1 MKNEKK
7 TQMLKIT
14 IVFLLLSGIIFG
26 SGCISESIHKVED
39 IFDPSSVT
47 LFQSEDYYQV
57 DASELTIPTVPSQ
70 DLNNFDEIPNQFTEK
85 SPGFE
90 ISSSYYY
97 TEFVEGTE
105 AVISVYTHN
114 MGETPVY
121 IYRFGVRL
129 NEENEMVSYEAGVT
143 LEPGEDAR
151 VGILSIEVP
160 EDSTQTK
167 LEPFIS
173 LFVQTDSGKWHDYE
187 NQQFEEITIEVSE
200 KMETQTPDYSTNP
213 EHLFTL
219 VNEKIDPY
227 DVQVRTMAAASA
239 KKYPGQYNI
248 YQLCYLFD
256 DTKENIQY
264 ISDPR
269 GKDLWSTPG
278 ETITVGAGDC
288 DDYAIL
294 LASLIEAIGGT
305 SRVYLTDSHAFA
317 AAYIG
322 NDTKSI
328 TDAIGEY
335 YGPVPIYYTTDEYGC
350 WLMMDPT
357 SSIYAGG
364 LPGSTSPTDSG
375 WTFLNT
381 STVTVIDIAPD
392 LE

>member
-7 TQMLKIT
+7 TKMLKMT
-14 IVFLLLSGIIFG
+14 FMVLLLSGIILS
-26 SGCISESIHKVED
+26 SGCISESVKKVED

-47 LFQSEDYYQV
+47 LFQSDDYYTL
-57 DASELTIPTVPSQ
+57 DSSELTIPVVPSQ
-70 DLNNFDEIPNQFTEK
+70 SLNINDGSPDRYTEK
-85 SPGFE
+85 MPGFE

-97 TEFVEGTE
+97 TEFFEGTE
-105 AVISVYTHN
+105 AVISVYVHN
-114 MGETPVY
+114 MGDSPVY
-121 IYRFGVRL
+121 IYHFGFKL
-129 NEENEMVSYEAGVT
+129 NGENEMVSHEAGINV
-143 LEPGEDAR
+143 EPGEEIR
-151 VGILSIEVP
+151 VGILFIEVP
-160 EDSTQTK
+160 EDSTQIR
-167 LEPFIS
+167 LDPVIS
-173 LFVQTDSGKWHDYE
+173 LLVQTDSGKWHDYGEQDFE
-187 NQQFEEITIEVSE
+187 NISIEVSD
-200 KMETQTPDYSTNP
+200 KMDAQNPKYSTNP
-213 EHLFTL
+213 EQLFTL

-264 ISDPR
+264 VSDPR

-305 SRVYLTDSHAFA
+305 SRVYLTDTHAFT

-322 NDTKSI
+322 NDTEI
-328 TDAIGEY
+328 IADAIGEY

-364 LPGSTSPTDSG
+364 LPGGTAPTENG

-381 STVTVIDIAPD
+381 STVTVIDIAPQT
-392 LE
+392 

>member
-7 TQMLKIT
+7 TQMLKMIF
-14 IVFLLLSGIIFG
+14 VVLLLSGVIFS
-26 SGCISESIHKVED
+26 SGCISESVKKVES

-47 LFQSEDYYQV
+47 LFQSEDYYTL
-57 DASELTIPTVPSQ
+57 DTSELTIPVVPSQ
-70 DLNNFDEIPNQFTEK
+70 DLNIYDESPDKYTEK
-85 SPGFE
+85 LPGFE

-97 TEFVEGTE
+97 TEFFEGAE
-105 AVISVYTHN
+105 AVISVYVHN
-114 MGETPVY
+114 MGDSPVY
-121 IYRFGVRL
+121 IYQYGFKL
-129 NEENEMVSYEAGVT
+129 NGENEMVFHTSGVNVEPEEEA
-143 LEPGEDAR
+143 R
-151 VGILSIEVP
+151 IGILSIDVP
-160 EDSTQTK
+160 DDSAQME

-173 LFVQTDSGKWHDYE
+173 LLVQTDSGKWHDYE
-187 NQQFEEITIEVSE
+187 KQEFEEITIKVSNE
-200 KMETQTPDYSTNP
+200 MDAQSPKYSTNP
-213 EHLFTL
+213 EQLFTL

-239 KKYPGQYNI
+239 KKYPGQYNM

-305 SRVYLTDSHAFA
+305 SRVYLTDTHAFA

-322 NDTKSI
+322 NDTETI
-328 TDAIGEY
+328 ADAIGEY
-335 YGPVPIYYTTDEYGC
+335 YGPVPIHYTTDEYGC

-364 LPGSTSPTDSG
+364 LPGGTAPTESG

-381 STVTVIDIAPD
+381 STVTVIDIAPQT
-392 LE
+392 

>member
-7 TQMLKIT
+7 TQILKIAF
-14 IVFLLLSGIIFG
+14 IVLLLSGIILS
-26 SGCISESIHKVED
+26 SGCISESVKKVEG

-47 LFQSEDYYQV
+47 LFQSEDYYIL
-57 DASELTIPTVPSQ
+57 DSSELTIPVVPSQ
-70 DLNNFDEIPNQFTEK
+70 NLNLYDDSPDKYTENL
-85 SPGFE
+85 PGFE

-97 TEFVEGTE
+97 TEFFEGTE
-105 AVISVYTHN
+105 AVISVYAKN
-114 MGETPVY
+114 MGDTPVY
-121 IYRFGVRL
+121 IYQLGFNL
-129 NEENEMVSYEAGVT
+129 NKENEMVFHDSGVT
-143 LEPGEDAR
+143 IKPEEEGR
-151 VGILSIEVP
+151 IGILSIEVP
-160 EDSTQTK
+160 EDSTQME
-167 LEPFIS
+167 LEPFVS
-173 LFVQTDSGKWHDYE
+173 LLVQTESGKWHDYE
-187 NQQFEEITIEVSE
+187 MQEFEEITIEVAGE
-200 KMETQTPDYSTNP
+200 IDAQTPKYSTNP
-213 EHLFTL
+213 EQLFTL
-219 VNEKIDPY
+219 VNEKIDPSN
-227 DVQVRTMAAASA
+227 VQVRTMAAASA

-248 YQLCYLFD
+248 YQICHLFD

-305 SRVYLTDSHAFA
+305 SRIYLTDTHAFA

-322 NDTKSI
+322 NDTETI
-328 TDAIGEY
+328 ADAIVEY

-357 SSIYAGG
+357 SSIYARG
-364 LPGSTSPTDSG
+364 LPGGTAPTENG

-381 STVTVIDIAPD
+381 STVTVIDIAPQT
-392 LE
+392 

>member
-1 MKNEKK
+1 MKNENKM
-7 TQMLKIT
+7 QILKIT
-14 IVFLLLSGIIFG
+14 FMLLLLSVTILS
-26 SGCISESIHKVED
+26 SGCITESVKKVED
-39 IFDPSSVT
+39 IVNPSSVT
-47 LFQSEDYYQV
+47 LFQTEDYYIL
-57 DASELTIPTVPSQ
+57 DASELTIPVVPSQ
-70 DLNNFDEIPNQFTEK
+70 DLNIYSESPDKYTEM

-97 TEFVEGTE
+97 TEFFEGTE
-105 AVISVYTHN
+105 AVISVYVHN
-114 MGETPVY
+114 MGDTPVY
-121 IYRFGVRL
+121 IYQFGFKL
-129 NEENEMVSYEAGVT
+129 NGKNEMVYNTAGVNV
-143 LEPGEDAR
+143 EPEEEAR

-160 EDSTQTK
+160 DNAIEM
-167 LEPFIS
+167 EMVPFVS
-173 LFVQTDSGKWHDYE
+173 LLVQTDSGKWHDYE
-187 NQQFEEITIEVSE
+187 KQEFDEITIEVSE
-200 KMETQTPDYSTNP
+200 KMETQYPEYTTNP
-213 EHLFTL
+213 EELFSL

-256 DTKENIQY
+256 DTRESIQY
-264 ISDPR
+264 VSDPR
-269 GKDLWSTPG
+269 GKDLWSTPD

-305 SRVYLTDSHAFA
+305 SRVYLTDTHAFA
-317 AAYIG
+317 AVYIG
-322 NDTKSI
+322 NDTEI
-328 TDAIGEY
+328 IADAIGEY

-364 LPGSTSPTDSG
+364 LPGGTAPTENG

-381 STVTVIDIAPD
+381 STITVIDIAP
-392 LE
+392 EI

>member
-7 TQMLKIT
+7 TQIMKIT
-14 IVFLLLSGIIFG
+14 ILIPLLFGIILS
-26 SGCISESIHKVED
+26 SGCLSESINRVED
-39 IFDPSSVT
+39 IFDPSLISQ
-47 LFQSEDYYQV
+47 FKSEESYLIDV
-57 DASELTIPTVPSQ
+57 NELTIPAIPAQ
-70 DLNNFDEIPNQFTEK
+70 DLDIYEESPDEFTNK
-85 SPGFE
+85 LPGFE

-97 TEFVEGTE
+97 TEFFEGTE
-105 AVISVYTHN
+105 AVISVDVQN
-114 MGETPVY
+114 MGNTPIY
-121 IYRFGVRL
+121 IYQFGFTL
-129 NEENEMVSYEAGVT
+129 NGEDEQVVQETGVT
-143 LEPGEDAR
+143 IESGEEAR
-151 VGILSIEVP
+151 TGIMSIDVPDEHEQVQLMPRLS
-160 EDSTQTK
+160 
-167 LEPFIS
+167 L
-173 LFVQTDSGKWHDYE
+173 LVQTNSGDWHDYNSQE
-187 NQQFEEITIEVSE
+187 FEEIIIDVSRKPQE
-200 KMETQTPDYSTNP
+200 QNPRYLTNP
-213 EHLFTL
+213 GQLFSQ

-227 DVQVRTMAAASA
+227 DVKVRTMAAASA

-256 DTKENIQY
+256 DTKDNIQY

-305 SRVYLTDSHAFA
+305 SRVYLTDTHAFA

-322 NDTKSI
+322 NNTEDI
-328 TDAIGEY
+328 ADAVGNY
-335 YGPVPIYYTTDEYGC
+335 YGPVPIYYTTDDYGC

-364 LPGSTSPTDSG
+364 LPGGTAPTENG

-381 STVTVIDIAPD
+381 STVTVVDIAPRT
-392 LE
+392 